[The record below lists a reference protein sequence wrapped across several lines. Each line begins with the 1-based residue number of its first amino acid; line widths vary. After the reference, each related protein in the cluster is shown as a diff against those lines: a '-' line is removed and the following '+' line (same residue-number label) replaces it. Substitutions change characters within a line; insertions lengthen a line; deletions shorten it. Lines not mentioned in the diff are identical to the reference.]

1 MTVDQIME
9 IISPY
14 FTVAGVTAL
23 VSAVISIAVKVYGV
37 VKRTSVSLSKTALID
52 EKKIVELMKGVLP
65 TDMSLKV
72 MPLVES
78 ELAKINENV
87 QKAAAENA
95 VKTAK
100 KLDTIAK
107 AVASMRN
114 LPTEQR
120 EQLLAMIETENKDA
134 EAQTVVL
141 NYQVSEEIKAIAE
154 ESKTAEKDFVP
165 VID

>member
-65 TDMSLKV
+65 TDMSVKV

-154 ESKTAEKDFVP
+154 ENKAAEKDFVP
-165 VID
+165 MID

>member
-65 TDMSLKV
+65 TDMSVKV

-95 VKTAK
+95 TKTAK

-120 EQLLAMIETENKDA
+120 EQLLAMIEAENKDVS
-134 EAQTVVL
+134 AQTVVL

-154 ESKTAEKDFVP
+154 ENKAAEKDFVP
-165 VID
+165 MID

>member
-1 MTVDQIME
+1 MTIDQIME
-9 IISPY
+9 VISPY

-23 VSAVISIAVKVYGV
+23 VTAVISIAVKVYGV
-37 VKRTSVSLSKTALID
+37 VKKTSVSLSKTALID

-65 TDMSLKV
+65 TDMSVKV

-120 EQLLAMIETENKDA
+120 EQLLAMIEAENKDA

-154 ESKTAEKDFVP
+154 ESKAAEKDFVP

>member
-95 VKTAK
+95 TKTAK

-120 EQLLAMIETENKDA
+120 EQLLAMIEAENKDVS
-134 EAQTVVL
+134 AQTVVL

-154 ESKTAEKDFVP
+154 ENKAAEKDFVP
-165 VID
+165 MID

>member
-65 TDMSLKV
+65 TDMSVKV

-154 ESKTAEKDFVP
+154 ENKAAEKDFVP

>member
-1 MTVDQIME
+1 MTIDQIME
-9 IISPY
+9 VISPY

-37 VKRTSVSLSKTALID
+37 VKKTSVSLSKTALID

-65 TDMSLKV
+65 TDMSVKV

-154 ESKTAEKDFVP
+154 ENKAAEKDFVP
-165 VID
+165 MID

>member
-1 MTVDQIME
+1 MTIDQVME

-14 FTVAGVTAL
+14 FTIAGVTAL
-23 VSAVISIAVKVYGV
+23 VTAVISIAVKVYGV
-37 VKRTSVSLSKTALID
+37 VKRTSISLSKTAMLD
-52 EKKIVELMKGVLP
+52 EKKIVELMQKVLP
-65 TDMSLKV
+65 KDMSVKI

-87 QKAAAENA
+87 QKAASENA
-95 VKTAK
+95 QKTAK

-120 EQLLAMIETENKDA
+120 EQLLAMIEMENKDT
-134 EAQTVVL
+134 EPQTVVL
-141 NYQVSEEIKAIAE
+141 NYSVSEEIKVIAE
-154 ESKTAEKDFVP
+154 ENKAEEKDFVP

>member
-1 MTVDQIME
+1 MTIDQIME
-9 IISPY
+9 VISPY

-37 VKRTSVSLSKTALID
+37 VKRTSQSLTKTALID
-52 EKKIVELMKGVLP
+52 EKKIVELMNGVLP
-65 TDMSLKV
+65 TDMSVKV

-120 EQLLAMIETENKDA
+120 EQLLAMIEAENKA
-134 EAQTVVL
+134 VSAQTIVL

-154 ESKTAEKDFVP
+154 ETKAVEKDFVP